1 VVTATLADRATVGV
15 VEEEVPLKLLPGRR
29 PSEPPERCRLPIGE
43 ELHAH
48 TQAQVGGGLLGL
60 PFNPARLLLT
70 PQYAAI
76 TPLGRQRLEQAA
88 KVHALNLRAAF
99 APLTDQQVRMLN
111 TLLDLLR
118 PEVNLHPA

>member
-1 VVTATLADRATVGV
+1 VVTATLADQATVGV

-60 PFNPARLLLT
+60 SFNPARLLLT

-76 TPLGRQRLEQAA
+76 PKWCGYNHRLELHQ
-88 KVHALNLRAAF
+88 LRIQ
-99 APLTDQQVRMLN
+99 LWDDQ
-111 TLLDLLR
+111 LLGKHDRLDR
-118 PEVNLHPA
+118 PGFDGDS